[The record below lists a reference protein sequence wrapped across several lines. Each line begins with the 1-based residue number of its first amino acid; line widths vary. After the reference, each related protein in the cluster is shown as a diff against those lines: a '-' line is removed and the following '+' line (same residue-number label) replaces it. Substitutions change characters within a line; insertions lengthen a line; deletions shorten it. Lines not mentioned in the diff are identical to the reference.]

1 VQFRPSPTS
10 FQLPA
15 QALENL
21 HTVAETMEVSVSAAV
36 IQCARSLRIVIH
48 AGWRPKHLPP
58 AGPAILPVRILGK
71 EKGDFLLAAKEAGL
85 SHSDFFRVAAF
96 AALHALRGKSQVSWP
111 LHLKKAD
118 FEKAL
123 KALAERG
130 E

>member
-1 VQFRPSPTS
+1 MQSRPSTTS

-15 QALENL
+15 DTLENL
-21 HTVAETMEVSVSAAV
+21 HAAAESLEISVSAAV
-36 IQCARSLRIVIH
+36 TQCARSLRIVLQ

-58 AGPAILPVRILGK
+58 AGPSILPIRILPR
-71 EKGDFLLAAKEAGL
+71 EKTDLLLAAKEAGL
-85 SHSDFFRVAAF
+85 SHSDFFRLAAF

-123 KALAERG
+123 KALA
-130 E
+130 

>member
-1 VQFRPSPTS
+1 MQFRPSPTS

-21 HTVAETMEVSVSAAV
+21 HTVAETLEVSVSAAV

-58 AGPAILPVRILGK
+58 AGPAILPVRILPR
-71 EKGDFLLAAKEAGL
+71 EKTDLLLAAKEANL

-96 AALHALRGKSQVSWP
+96 AALHALRDKSQVQWP
-111 LHLKKAD
+111 LRLKKAD

-123 KALAERG
+123 KAFT
-130 E
+130 